1 MKPPLVTIVR
11 SHHREALYV
20 HGIRVAEKSNI
31 TDADIVRAV
40 VGTVRVLP
48 YTPPLPYGD
57 LPYDIEDVLKELKG

>member
-1 MKPPLVTIVR
+1 M
-11 SHHREALYV
+11 